1 MKKTGKWFF
10 SLITK
15 ALVIIL
21 VVLLLPLTRNIVR
34 CFMPDVTGE
43 IRVQSMVLEQKL
55 ESSKRLEVTKVDE
68 SGVLEAKTNVI
79 ILGTVGKTTIDYR
92 YTASVGIDLRK
103 VIITTDNDRI
113 VFLMPEPEILND
125 SIEALKINRQDL
137 FSKAIDKSIET
148 LLSEQRIA
156 CREKYLEEKI
166 KTENIWNDT
175 ISAFR
180 DTICF
185 WLEEYGERHY
195 EFEFIRQEGTRAG
208 SRPFFRGN
216 QEPNTKDPILHFVR
230 LD

>member
-1 MKKTGKWFF
+1 MKKMGKWAL

-21 VVLLLPLTRNIVR
+21 VVLLLPFAKSIVGY
-34 CFMPDVTGE
+34 FMPDITGE
-43 IRVQSMVLEQKL
+43 ISVQSKILEQKL
-55 ESSKRLEVTKVDE
+55 ESSKRLEVTKADE
-68 SGVLEAKTNVI
+68 NGVLEAETNVI
-79 ILGTVGKTTIDYR
+79 ILGTVGKTTIEYR
-92 YTASVGIDLRK
+92 YTASIGIDLRK

-156 CREKYLEEKI
+156 CREQYLVD
-166 KTENIWNDT
+166 KTKMENIWNDT

-180 DTICF
+180 DTICY

-195 EFEFIRQEGTRAG
+195 EFEFIRQDETRTV
-208 SRPFFRGN
+208 SRSFR
-216 QEPNTKDPILHFVR
+216 PWTKSSQQVFRSL
-230 LD
+230 L